1 MKCPICKK
9 GTLLVMPVIAGD
21 VHPVVCS
28 NSKCLMTSDT
38 FDNDGIPINFVD
50 TYPDEKSSDPI
61 GLECVVEDLKE
72 FPLFKLQ
79 GSE

>member
-1 MKCPICKK
+1 MKCPICQK

-28 NSKCLMTSDT
+28 NSMCLMTSDT

-50 TYPDEKSSDPI
+50 TYSDEKSLDPI
-61 GLECVVEDLKE
+61 GLEDVLADLKG
-72 FPLFKLQ
+72 FSPFQLQ
-79 GSE
+79 G